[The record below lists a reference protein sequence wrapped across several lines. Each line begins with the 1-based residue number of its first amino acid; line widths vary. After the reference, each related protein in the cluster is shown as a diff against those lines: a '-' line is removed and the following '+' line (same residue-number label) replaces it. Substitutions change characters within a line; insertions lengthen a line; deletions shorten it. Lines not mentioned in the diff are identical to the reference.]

1 MKAASWRRKNRIRQ
15 ITRNWCNSTASLSRH
30 RVHQSARIRVRGMT
44 PKAAM
49 QTALD
54 DAAQI
59 HDGNRIGNVA
69 NYAEV
74 M

>member
-1 MKAASWRRKNRIRQ
+1 
-15 ITRNWCNSTASLSRH
+15 
-30 RVHQSARIRVRGMT
+30 MT

-59 HDGNRIGNVA
+59 HDGNRIGNVM